1 MPEFPLLKSQIGQVE
16 WNGGS
21 STLSTSHSSKTI
33 PHHSSIRSTPLST
46 STFVL
51 EYTIACYIM
60 NHTVTYCTPRHNKR
74 TVARIRHRTCK
85 PYIVQR
91 IIPNEDSATVRKRLE
106 GPAAHLLCLVWIA
119 CRSYEMEP
127 DFAGHPCKKCCIL
140 YTVRHNHKSTHDT
153 AYSST
158 T

>member
-51 EYTIACYIM
+51 EYTIACYKM

-91 IIPNEDSATVRKRLE
+91 MAGFMVDRPCVYSPIIYTMHTKSQRKILKDCFE
-106 GPAAHLLCLVWIA
+106 IQNSLHNLHKTAPLHFIII
-119 CRSYEMEP
+119 
-127 DFAGHPCKKCCIL
+127 CCF
-140 YTVRHNHKSTHDT
+140 N
-153 AYSST
+153 
-158 T
+158 